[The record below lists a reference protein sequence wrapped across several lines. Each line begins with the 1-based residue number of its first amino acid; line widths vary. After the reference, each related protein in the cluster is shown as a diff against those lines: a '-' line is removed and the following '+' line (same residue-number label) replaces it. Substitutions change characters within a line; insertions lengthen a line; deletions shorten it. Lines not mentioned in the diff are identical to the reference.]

1 MNRHFLVIIALCFG
15 LLMVGCASM
24 TNWTPTVDPHNDP
37 NAANIDTDLAECKTL
52 TKKVTGGGG
61 EEGLGYGVGLAG
73 VGAAVGAVLGSY
85 YGTAGGG
92 AAIGAA
98 IGGGTGVIGGGL
110 HGEINYKQAYIN
122 CVSMRGHRVI
132 NP

>member
-37 NAANIDTDLAECKTL
+37 HAADIETDLAECKTL
-52 TKKVTGGGG
+52 ANKVTGGGV
-61 EEGLGYGVGLAG
+61 EEGVKYGAIGAGL
-73 VGAAVGAVLGSY
+73 GAAVGAVLGSF
-85 YGTAGGG
+85 YGDAGGG

-98 IGGGTGVIGGGL
+98 AAGGAGAAGGGL
-110 HGEINYKQAYIN
+110 HGEMTYKQAYIN
-122 CVSMRGHRVI
+122 CVAMRGHRI
-132 NP
+132 IDP